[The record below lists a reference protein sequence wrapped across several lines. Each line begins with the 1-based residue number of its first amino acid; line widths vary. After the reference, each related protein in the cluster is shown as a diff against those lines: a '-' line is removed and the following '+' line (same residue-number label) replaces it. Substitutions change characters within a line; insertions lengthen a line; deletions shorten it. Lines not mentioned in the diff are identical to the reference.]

1 MKSTVMHLTRKAPMR
16 FSDYFKDNDK
26 PVVSFELFPPKT
38 ERGLQTLKKRVLPNL
53 VKLCPSYITVTY
65 GAGGSTQD
73 STLEI
78 ALAIKNE
85 HNLEAACHLT
95 CVGASKSEIDTVIR
109 KIVDEGIENIVAL
122 RGDAPQG
129 AEGFVAHAEGFA
141 HANELV
147 SHIRSQDSSRQ
158 FGLAVAGYPEKHQEA
173 ASIDVDIENLK
184 RKVDAGADI
193 IITQLFYD
201 NPAFFTYCDK
211 VRAAG
216 IDIPIVP
223 GLMPI
228 QSSSQI
234 QRIASLC
241 GAGLPD
247 DLLERLEDAGD
258 DDEMATEIGTE
269 QCIAQSN
276 ELLAYGV
283 AGIHFYVLNRSSQI
297 RRIMKALPV

>member
-1 MKSTVMHLTRKAPMR
+1 MQ
-16 FSDYFKDNDK
+16 FSNYFKGNNN
-26 PVVSFELFPPKT
+26 PVISFELFPPKT
-38 ERGLQTLKKRVLPNL
+38 KRGLQALKQRVLPGL
-53 VKLCPSYITVTY
+53 VKLGPSYITVTY

-78 ALAIKNE
+78 ALAVKNE

-95 CVGASKSEIDTVIR
+95 CVGASKFEIDTVIR
-109 KIVDEGIENIVAL
+109 KIVNEGIENIVAL

-129 AEGFVAHAEGFA
+129 AKKFVAPAEGFA

-147 SHIRSQDSSRQ
+147 SYIRSHESSPLL
-158 FGLAVAGYPEKHQEA
+158 GLAVAGYPEKHPEA
-173 ASIDVDIENLK
+173 ASLDADIENLK
-184 RKVDAGADI
+184 RKVGAGADI

-201 NPAFFTYCDK
+201 NSAFFTYCDK

-228 QSSSQI
+228 QSTSQI

-241 GAGLPD
+241 GARLPD
-247 DLLERLEDAGD
+247 DLLKRLEDAGD
-258 DDEMATEIGTE
+258 DDEMATEIGRQ

-276 ELLAYGV
+276 ALLAYGV

-297 RRIMKALPV
+297 RRIMKALQI